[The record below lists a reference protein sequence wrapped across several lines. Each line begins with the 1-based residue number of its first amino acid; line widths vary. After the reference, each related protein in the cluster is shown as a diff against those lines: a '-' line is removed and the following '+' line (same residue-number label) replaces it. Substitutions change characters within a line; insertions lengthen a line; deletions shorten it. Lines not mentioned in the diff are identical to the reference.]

1 MRLLT
6 PKYIV
11 LIFTII
17 GAIGLYAYNQKSNF
31 LKSQLKYKRVKTAYN
46 LKFDSIQSQL
56 KKMGLTHSKLKLYII
71 AYKNEKEMCIF
82 VSNSNK
88 EYKLF
93 KKYSVCAQS
102 GNLGPKFKSGD
113 NQTPEGF
120 YLIDRFNPSSSFLL
134 SLGLNYPNKADKIR
148 SNAADLGGDIFIHGN
163 CVSIGC
169 LAMTDAQI
177 NEIYLLTVL
186 AKNAGQNSIPV
197 VISPF
202 KFQNNKPAFFKTD
215 KNYAS
220 YKAHFG
226 LWESIENG
234 ITYFN
239 KNSTP
244 PIVTINKTGNYTI
257 QK

>member
-1 MRLLT
+1 MRLLSV
-6 PKYIV
+6 KYVV
-11 LIFTII
+11 LFFTIS
-17 GAIGLYAYNQKSNF
+17 GAIGLYAYIQKSNF
-31 LKSQLKYKRVKTAYN
+31 LKSQLKYPRVKTAYN
-46 LKFDSIQSQL
+46 LKFDSIQVKL
-56 KKMGLTHSKLKLYII
+56 KKIGLTHSKLKLYII

-82 VSNSNK
+82 ASNSDK
-88 EYKLF
+88 QYKLY

-102 GNLGPKFKSGD
+102 GQLGPKFMSGD

-120 YLIDRFNPSSSFLL
+120 YHIDRFNPSSNFLL

-148 SNAADLGGDIFIHGN
+148 SKAADLGGDIFIHGN

-177 NEIYLLTVL
+177 NEIYLLAVL

-202 KFQNNKPAFFKTD
+202 KIQNNKPAFFKTD
-215 KNYAS
+215 KTFSA
-220 YKAHFG
+220 YKAHFE

-239 KNSTP
+239 KNNQP
-244 PIVTINKTGNYTI
+244 PIVTINKTGNYII